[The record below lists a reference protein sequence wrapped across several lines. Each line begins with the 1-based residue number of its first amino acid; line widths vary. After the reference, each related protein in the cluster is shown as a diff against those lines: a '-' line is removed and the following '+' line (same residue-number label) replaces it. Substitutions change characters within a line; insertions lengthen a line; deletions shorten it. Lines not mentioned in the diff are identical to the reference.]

1 MSKVIPNHLDTD
13 PNARVIAHLLR
24 VDISSC
30 SLSGTP
36 TQRAEHPSEADFLAS
51 SIAPILRRGLSDRA
65 KLVHVSAA
73 SDSSL
78 TVGIIYDP
86 SNATRLLD
94 IGPSADK
101 TAECECYRQLW
112 GDRAELRRF
121 KDGSISESVVW
132 DVSRPEDAAFI
143 PGRIVRWLLSRHL
156 GVDDDAVVSL
166 SSNPSWLSIT
176 QVPPSA
182 RDAVCVQG
190 SEKLGFRPIMTAYD
204 ELYRLLKSID
214 DDLPLAILHV
224 TPADEILRYA
234 STFVPHPID
243 ADRWPTA
250 PDCLKHLPKAEI
262 VLQFESSPRWPDD
275 LAAIQKVKLALIEK
289 IARIIMQRLPR
300 SRAGLAL
307 DANAS
312 QIEDRAALEIFL
324 PQGVAFHVR
333 IFNERE
339 RTLLERIIED
349 DAPVFGTSLPRPPR
363 RLALPALDHH
373 IHRFVHRPQHHSA
386 MAPLHHRYPS
396 FSSATRLLKR
406 WFAAHMLSLQ
416 IRPETIEL
424 LMARA
429 YLDPGPL
436 HVPASATAGFVRAV
450 EHLATWDWK
459 ETAAFVPIFS
469 ATRDA
474 ASQSGRI
481 RFPSDKR
488 KDAHAAFELRRA
500 KEKEIVHG
508 PWVVVTEE
516 DTQGLRWTG
525 GVGKVVAGRV
535 TSLARATLGTITSMA
550 ANGGINVVV
559 SLPPL
564 LPSGSVPLSQAEITD
579 QCSPSSKR
587 PPRITTPLSISSLR
601 CCLERR
607 RRLSP
612 RRSCGR
618 ASSDTGTSPTQA
630 SLGERSEWRS
640 TRLRVLRG
648 ISRCVQPHP
657 LPAAKRRLTWVA
669 TLWRRRPRLLRCSRG
684 RPHRSR
690 LEPREERAESA
701 EAFPRV
707 QHQARRFRGE
717 PARIVYDTEGQML
730 MS

>member
-1 MSKVIPNHLDTD
+1 MSKVSPNPPDT
-13 PNARVIAHLLR
+13 NAIGIAHILR
-24 VDISSC
+24 VDISLCPS
-30 SLSGTP
+30 SGTP
-36 TQRAEHPSEADFLAS
+36 TQRAEHPTEADFLAS

-101 TAECECYRQLW
+101 TAECESFRQLW

-176 QVPPSA
+176 QVPPSG

-312 QIEDRAALEIFL
+312 EIEDQAALEIFL

-396 FSSATRLLKR
+396 FSSATRLVKR

-416 IRPETIEL
+416 VRPEAIEL

-481 RFPSDKR
+481 RFPSDRR
-488 KDAHAAFELRRA
+488 KDAQAAFELRRA
-500 KEKEIVHG
+500 KDKEIVHG
-508 PWVVVTEE
+508 PWAIVTEE

-525 GVGKVVAGRV
+525 EVGKVVAGRV
-535 TSLARATLGTITSMA
+535 TSLARATLGAITSMA
-550 ANGGINVVV
+550 ANGEINVVV
-559 SLPPL
+559 SLA
-564 LPSGSVPLSQAEITD
+564 SFRTFSF
-579 QCSPSSKR
+579 
-587 PPRITTPLSISSLR
+587 
-601 CCLERR
+601 
-607 RRLSP
+607 RRLV
-612 RRSCGR
+612 
-618 ASSDTGTSPTQA
+618 DK
-630 SLGERSEWRS
+630 
-640 TRLRVLRG
+640 
-648 ISRCVQPHP
+648 SR
-657 LPAAKRRLTWVA
+657 
-669 TLWRRRPRLLRCSRG
+669 
-684 RPHRSR
+684 
-690 LEPREERAESA
+690 
-701 EAFPRV
+701 
-707 QHQARRFRGE
+707 
-717 PARIVYDTEGQML
+717 
-730 MS
+730 